1 MKKFIKEHQNTL
13 ISGMPYESLLLKR
26 SFTQLNSTS
35 ELLHS
40 S

>member
-13 ISGMPYESLLLKR
+13 ISGMPYESLLMKR